1 MFEAMSLGFMQRA
14 LAAGV
19 ITAVIAGY
27 YGVFVVQRGM
37 SFIGSGLAHAAFGGV
52 ALALLLGGEPLWI
65 AVPFTV
71 IVALLITWVRDR
83 TTLSLDT
90 VIGVFFATA
99 MALGIVFISR
109 IPTYTTDAFTY
120 LFGSVLS
127 VTWTDLWAVLAV
139 GVIAAATLPLWGR
152 WAYATIDRE
161 AALAD
166 RLPVRLDDY
175 MLSVLIAV
183 TIVVAAKVVGIV
195 LVSAFLVIPA
205 ASARLVSRRFLQ
217 MTIVSLLL
225 GAGTAVVGLFA
236 SYYLDAP
243 SGATIIL
250 TQTAAFL
257 VCLLGSAFAGRLA
270 GKRSPDSS

>member
-14 LAAGV
+14 LAAGAL
-19 ITAVIAGY
+19 TALIAGY

-52 ALALLLGGEPLWI
+52 ALALLLGSEPLWI

-83 TTLSLDT
+83 TTLSLDAI
-90 VIGVFFATA
+90 IGVFFATA

-175 MLSVLIAV
+175 ILSVLIAV

-217 MTIVSLLL
+217 MTIVSLIL

-250 TQTAAFL
+250 TQTTAFV
-257 VCLLGSAFAGRLA
+257 VCLIGSAFAARL
-270 GKRSPDSS
+270 GVKRCPDSG

>member
-1 MFEAMSLGFMQRA
+1 MLEVLALGFMQRA
-14 LAAGV
+14 LVAGTL
-19 ITAVIAGY
+19 TAVIAGY

-52 ALALLLGGEPLWI
+52 ALALLLGSEPLWV

-71 IVALLITWVRDR
+71 VVALLITWVRDR
-83 TTLSLDT
+83 TTLSLDAA
-90 VIGVFFATA
+90 IGIFFATA
-99 MALGIVFISR
+99 MALGIMFISR

-120 LFGSVLS
+120 LFGSILS
-127 VTWTDLWAVLAV
+127 VTRTDLWAVLAV
-139 GVIAAATLPLWGR
+139 GVLVAATLPLWGR

-166 RLPVRLDDY
+166 RLPVQLDDY
-175 MLSVLIAV
+175 LLSVLIAV

-195 LVSAFLVIPA
+195 LISAFLVIPA
-205 ASARLVSRRFLQ
+205 ATARLVSRRFFQ
-217 MTIVSLLL
+217 MTVISVLL
-225 GAGTAVVGLFA
+225 GAGTAVAGLFA

-257 VCLLGSAFAGRLA
+257 ACLLGRTIARQLTSALRA
-270 GKRSPDSS
+270 DHT

>member
-1 MFEAMSLGFMQRA
+1 MFEAISLGFMQRA

-83 TTLSLDT
+83 TTLSLDA

-99 MALGIVFISR
+99 MALGILFISR

-139 GVIAAATLPLWGR
+139 GVIAAATLLLWGR

-161 AALAD
+161 AAMAD

-175 MLSVLIAV
+175 ILSVLIAV

-205 ASARLVSRRFLQ
+205 ASARLVSRRFLG
-217 MTIVSLLL
+217 MTVISLVL

-236 SYYLDAP
+236 SYYFDAP

-257 VCLLGSAFAGRLA
+257 VCLLGHALAGRLA
-270 GKRSPDSS
+270 GAPRSNSS